1 MRIRPTFVS
10 CWFVSAVLLVGVPDA
25 RAQGEGE
32 PRWVFDVGIG
42 IDANISGNLSTGAI
56 GRLQGQATAFLP
68 NSYGD
73 VYGSDLQL
81 RIGGG
86 YVLNSVSEL
95 RGVFIF
101 QSADADL
108 VRLGDIGPSSLYA
121 QFGDYQ
127 SVGLDLGYRRY
138 MPIEQRD
145 LRVYG
150 EATVGA
156 AFIDNIDVLFAA
168 PQSNIVFN
176 TTDFYDQT
184 AAFTWS
190 VSAGMLFRLAR
201 RVDLNAQLGLRYI
214 TGLSEVDQFLGT
226 GLESVNNDSARL
238 TFPIVFGVRYRFE

>member
-190 VSAGMLFRLAR
+190 VSAGLLFRLAR